1 MMLMMIMPF
10 YFFETHF
17 VFDFDYHIELVE
29 TRIQEECSLSFN
41 CQLLG

>member
-29 TRIQEECSLSFN
+29 TRIQEECYIIILTAS
-41 CQLLG
+41 C